1 MALGAAPANVYRMI
15 LRDAGWL
22 IAIGIVVGLGCAVAA
37 AKLAGKMLFG
47 VASWDALTLIAVAL
61 VLAAS
66 SFAAAYAPA
75 RRAASLD
82 PVDVLRAE

>member
-1 MALGAAPANVYRMI
+1 
-15 LRDAGWL
+15 
-22 IAIGIVVGLGCAVAA
+22 VGRGCAVGA

-47 VASWDALTLIAVAL
+47 VASWDALTLAGVAL

-82 PVDVLRAE
+82 PAEVLRAE

>member
-1 MALGAAPANVYRMI
+1 MALGAAPGDVYRMI

-22 IAIGIVVGLGCAVAA
+22 ILMGIGIGLGCAVFA

-47 VASWDALTLIAVAL
+47 VASWDTLTLLGVAL